1 MLAHGYDS
9 SSRLHVLQVS
19 KYSPMP
25 YGSVFLTWQSD
36 SVVNTDV
43 IYGTDPSGVRL
54 PFSASSA
61 PGETYF
67 FGSKKYGN
75 YTSNL
80 IFHATIVDLSPKT
93 SYYYKIGSIANGL
106 FTDLLTFNTVPR
118 IGDRNEFVFGIVAD
132 VGQTSVRAELIQ
144 A

>member
-1 MLAHGYDS
+1 
-9 SSRLHVLQVS
+9 
-19 KYSPMP
+19 MP